1 MRKLLGWIALF
12 MLGTSLPL
20 RAAIVFVDTHRTSD
34 PYVVNGSFEKGLDPG
49 ISANLTAVDATT
61 IKGWTVESGTVDY
74 IGTRW
79 VARDGKRCLDLTG
92 LSAGTIFQNV
102 SGFRVGQHYRL
113 SFLIAANPEGGGGM
127 KTLQASIAGKEEI
140 FSFDGTGF
148 NPEHMG
154 WSVRTLDF
162 VAHSKVLRLTFT
174 GLDDGLYGP
183 ALDRVRIT
191 RLLSPPRAAPAPE
204 P

>member
-1 MRKLLGWIALF
+1 MRKLLGWIAVF

-20 RAAIVFVDTHRTSD
+20 RAAIVFVDINRTSE
-34 PYVVNGSFEKGLDPG
+34 PRVVNGSFEKGLDPG
-49 ISANLTAVDATT
+49 VSANLTAVDATT

-113 SFLIAANPEGGGGM
+113 SFLMAANPELGGGV
-127 KTLQASIAGKEEI
+127 KTLQASIGGKAEI

-148 NPEHMG
+148 DTEHMG

-174 GLDDGLYGP
+174 SLDDGLVGP
-183 ALDRVRIT
+183 ALDRVQIK
-191 RLLSPPRAAPAPE
+191 RLLLRPRAATAPG